1 MAAPRCDPKGKQ
13 ADFAARDIRE
23 ALLCYF
29 QRTIVRWRASS
40 ELFPRSAPPK
50 HRSPVQHRNAAQTI
64 LCFRTCIKTPD
75 ITFAIAHGLSNN
87 SFKRMDIDSTRETF
101 GYDPKD
107 NAFELLGFDE
117 PEQNRK

>member
-1 MAAPRCDPKGKQ
+1 M
-13 ADFAARDIRE
+13 E
-23 ALLCYF
+23 
-29 QRTIVRWRASS
+29 
-40 ELFPRSAPPK
+40 
-50 HRSPVQHRNAAQTI
+50 
-64 LCFRTCIKTPD
+64 TPD

-117 PEQNRK
+117 PEQDRK